1 MNCVMYTGR
10 LTADN
15 KLEYSNAGT
24 AYLRNTIAVKKTHKK
39 EGEKD
44 DFFRF
49 TVFGKNAE
57 NLDKYTKKGSMVAL
71 SGENH
76 LNEYKNKEGQTVREI
91 ILNVDKVEFLDSKSE
106 GNKTDSASSNDG
118 FLNVTIP
125 MEELP
130 FI

>member
-1 MNCVMYTGR
+1 MYSGR

-15 KLEYSNAGT
+15 KLEYSQSGT

-39 EGEKD
+39 EGDKD

-49 TVFGKNAE
+49 TAFGKNAE

-76 LNEYKNKEGQTVREI
+76 LNEYKNKDGQTIREVV
-91 ILNVDKVEFLDSKSE
+91 LSVDKIEFLEKKSE
-106 GNKTDSASSNDG
+106 SNNSDSNE
-118 FLNVTIP
+118 FLKVDESI
-125 MEELP
+125 ELP
-130 FI
+130 FE

>member
-1 MNCVMYTGR
+1 MNVVMYSGR

-15 KLEYSNAGT
+15 KLEYSQSGT

-39 EGEKD
+39 EGDKD

-49 TVFGKNAE
+49 TAFGKNAE

-76 LNEYKNKEGQTVREI
+76 LNEYKNKDGQTIREVV
-91 ILNVDKVEFLDSKSE
+91 LSVDKIEFLEKKSE
-106 GNKTDSASSNDG
+106 SNNSDSNE
-118 FLNVTIP
+118 FLKVDESD
-125 MEELP
+125 MESLP
-130 FI
+130 FS

>member
-1 MNCVMYTGR
+1 MNVVMYSGR

-15 KLEYSNAGT
+15 KLEYSQSGT

-49 TVFGKNAE
+49 TAFGKNAE
-57 NLDKYTKKGSMVAL
+57 NLDKYTGKGSMIAI

-76 LNEYKNKEGQTVREI
+76 LNEYKNKDGQTVREI
-91 ILNVDKVEFLDSKSE
+91 ILSVDKIEFLEKKTESNKSDSNEFLKVDESDM
-106 GNKTDSASSNDG
+106 DS
-118 FLNVTIP
+118 
-125 MEELP
+125 LP
-130 FI
+130 FS

>member
-1 MNCVMYTGR
+1 MNVVMYSGR

-15 KLEYSNAGT
+15 KLEYSQSGT

-49 TVFGKNAE
+49 TAFGKNAE

-76 LNEYKNKEGQTVREI
+76 LNEYKNKDGQAIREVV
-91 ILNVDKVEFLDSKSE
+91 LSVDKIEFLEKKSE
-106 GNKTDSASSNDG
+106 SNNSDSNE
-118 FLNVTIP
+118 FLKVDESD
-125 MEELP
+125 MDSLP
-130 FI
+130 FS

>member
-1 MNCVMYTGR
+1 MNVVMYSGR

-15 KLEYSNAGT
+15 KLEYSQSGT

-39 EGEKD
+39 EGDKD

-49 TVFGKNAE
+49 TAFGKNAE

-76 LNEYKNKEGQTVREI
+76 LNEYKNNDGQTIREVV
-91 ILNVDKVEFLDSKSE
+91 LSVDKIEFLEKKSE
-106 GNKTDSASSNDG
+106 SNNSDSNE
-118 FLNVTIP
+118 FLKVDESI
-125 MEELP
+125 ELP
-130 FI
+130 FE

>member
-1 MNCVMYTGR
+1 MNVVMYSGR

-15 KLEYSNAGT
+15 KLEYSQSGT

-39 EGEKD
+39 EGDKD

-49 TVFGKNAE
+49 TAFGKNAE

-76 LNEYKNKEGQTVREI
+76 LNEYKNKDGQTIREVV
-91 ILNVDKVEFLDSKSE
+91 LSVDKIEFLEKKSE
-106 GNKTDSASSNDG
+106 SNNSDSNE
-118 FLNVTIP
+118 FLKVDESI
-125 MEELP
+125 ELP
-130 FI
+130 FE

>member
-1 MNCVMYTGR
+1 MNVVMYSGR

-15 KLEYSNAGT
+15 KLEYSQGGT

-39 EGEKD
+39 EGDKD

-49 TVFGKNAE
+49 TAFGKNAE

-76 LNEYKNKEGQTVREI
+76 LNEYKNKDGQAIREVV
-91 ILNVDKVEFLDSKSE
+91 LSVDKIEFLEKKSE
-106 GNKTDSASSNDG
+106 SNNSDSNE
-118 FLNVTIP
+118 FLKVDESD
-125 MEELP
+125 MDSLP
-130 FI
+130 FS